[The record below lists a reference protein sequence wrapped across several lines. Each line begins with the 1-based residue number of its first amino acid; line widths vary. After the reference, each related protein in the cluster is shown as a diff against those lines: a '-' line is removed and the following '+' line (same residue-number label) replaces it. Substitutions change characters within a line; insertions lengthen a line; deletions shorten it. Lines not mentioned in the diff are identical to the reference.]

1 MLRLLSL
8 LLILLGVALPLQP
21 LQAQEPAVQW
31 EMATWSPTRP
41 GGSAQTQAT
50 SGEDWAYDVAVS
62 YTNGV
67 ADGYI
72 VSGYSTFQGVY
83 YPTPAP
89 GCFLCPDNSFAGC
102 SKAKLFKTDLNGKLL
117 WYHDYGQSA
126 AELYAVIQ
134 TLDGGYLAVGRTYQ
148 RGLTYYSPNHLEG
161 ISLNSCSANH
171 TRRNAYVVKVG
182 SDGTVVWEKSYGLL
196 DDPLNVTQAL
206 LPQHDAQASDVVEMA
221 DGRVRISGYAPIE
234 KPGGGYVTRAFMME
248 LESDGTANWIKAY
261 GDAATA
267 SLGRGIDRRGGDY
280 VMVYNQFDDDDY
292 TATGDLSYAD
302 IKVIKVDN
310 ATGSSGPNTLF
321 DVLVTQSATVHDFGY
336 DVVYNNAGEILV
348 AGVIACEDDLCFR
361 SQGARGEGTAQ
372 VFRLNAT
379 NGSLV
384 GNPVNLGIVKAFDLW
399 TTLEATNDGGSLFLS
414 TKQDAA
420 GPMPPSVEYSNTDAF
435 VAKLSSAMTV
445 EWDFTYD
452 AATTLIHKRVEQ
464 GQLIEEF
471 TNQECLY
478 SIVETPDGGYL
489 ISGNNSSNWDDDYL
503 VKFDDLSSWTLG
515 SGTVDHSHIFYHAPQ
530 VLTLS
535 GTQTVAGEGYL
546 ELIGGTEVKLTG
558 TLTAQAGS
566 EVELAVDAS
575 FGEFTSRIAETAPA
589 PSLEKHTSGSLNRTA
604 SYWQRVGSAVPG
616 TVEVLL
622 AASDHSVFASSD
634 SGFWRST
641 NFGESW
647 AKLAAEVT
655 GNLVNYHYDDTTWTV
670 EEISDISAMVES
682 RQGNL
687 FVAGWQGILRSQD
700 SGQTWR
706 EVNPR
711 PFLSSCTPEVIRYHE
726 IKETNDGSIV
736 SALGYE
742 ESPGSQ
748 CKLAGSIIWS
758 ANQGDQ
764 WYGSPSGDPRF
775 LAVDQYDHLL
785 VGFNDDAE
793 GRFFVYDQFA
803 FSDLYP
809 GFPANLSEFVAKGE
823 YFFAGTNYYK
833 KEDRTPDFHG
843 RGIFRTTYAQATWQP
858 VNTGL
863 SDTTITALIVTPD
876 DQLLAGTR
884 EGGVFLSGNNGL
896 SWQPLND
903 GLANLHVRALAVGPE
918 GTAYVATEE
927 GLYRSTQ
934 PVPTAVEAPA
944 TGQVSPVSFQLVGN
958 YPNPFNPTTRLV
970 FEVASAQPVRLAVY
984 DVLGREVAVLVEAS
998 VYPVGRHEVVFDG
1011 GDLPSGVY
1019 FSRLEAGSFTQVRPM
1034 MLVK

>member
-8 LLILLGVALPLQP
+8 LLILQGVALPLQP

-72 VSGYSTFQGVY
+72 ISGYSTFQGVY

-89 GCFLCPDNSFAGC
+89 GCFLCPDNSFEGC

-171 TRRNAYVVKVG
+171 TRRNAYVVKIG

-261 GDAATA
+261 GDTATA

-348 AGVIACEDDLCFR
+348 AG
-361 SQGARGEGTAQ
+361 
-372 VFRLNAT
+372 
-379 NGSLV
+379 
-384 GNPVNLGIVKAFDLW
+384 
-399 TTLEATNDGGSLFLS
+399 
-414 TKQDAA
+414 
-420 GPMPPSVEYSNTDAF
+420 
-435 VAKLSSAMTV
+435 
-445 EWDFTYD
+445 
-452 AATTLIHKRVEQ
+452 
-464 GQLIEEF
+464 
-471 TNQECLY
+471 
-478 SIVETPDGGYL
+478 
-489 ISGNNSSNWDDDYL
+489 
-503 VKFDDLSSWTLG
+503 
-515 SGTVDHSHIFYHAPQ
+515 
-530 VLTLS
+530 
-535 GTQTVAGEGYL
+535 
-546 ELIGGTEVKLTG
+546 
-558 TLTAQAGS
+558 
-566 EVELAVDAS
+566 
-575 FGEFTSRIAETAPA
+575 
-589 PSLEKHTSGSLNRTA
+589 
-604 SYWQRVGSAVPG
+604 
-616 TVEVLL
+616 
-622 AASDHSVFASSD
+622 
-634 SGFWRST
+634 
-641 NFGESW
+641 
-647 AKLAAEVT
+647 T
-655 GNLVNYHYDDTTWTV
+655 GNH
-670 EEISDISAMVES
+670 A
-682 RQGNL
+682 
-687 FVAGWQGILRSQD
+687 
-700 SGQTWR
+700 
-706 EVNPR
+706 
-711 PFLSSCTPEVIRYHE
+711 FL
-726 IKETNDGSIV
+726 
-736 SALGYE
+736 
-742 ESPGSQ
+742 
-748 CKLAGSIIWS
+748 
-758 ANQGDQ
+758 GD
-764 WYGSPSGDPRF
+764 WI
-775 LAVDQYDHLL
+775 
-785 VGFNDDAE
+785 
-793 GRFFVYDQFA
+793 
-803 FSDLYP
+803 
-809 GFPANLSEFVAKGE
+809 
-823 YFFAGTNYYK
+823 
-833 KEDRTPDFHG
+833 G